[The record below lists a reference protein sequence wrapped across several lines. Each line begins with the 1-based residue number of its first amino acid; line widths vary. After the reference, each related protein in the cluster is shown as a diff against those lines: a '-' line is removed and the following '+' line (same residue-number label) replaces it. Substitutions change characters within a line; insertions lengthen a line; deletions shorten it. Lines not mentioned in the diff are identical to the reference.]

1 MPRSAAQ
8 TREQI
13 LDGAYRL
20 FRRRGYSR
28 VTMDDIAA
36 EARFTKRTLYHHFES
51 KDQLLA
57 EVLSAQHQ
65 LAIAA
70 FRTFGDRLSGSPEAI
85 IKGMFRELAA
95 WADRPRWAGSGFTRL
110 VIELA
115 DLPGHPARLIARRH
129 KAALERCFCE
139 LLERSG
145 VRRAAELSRAIW
157 LLSEGAIS
165 LILVHGDRGYS
176 VAASEAAITLLRSHP
191 SVDCSEKP
199 TLRSHAELPAKQ
211 T

>member
-1 MPRSAAQ
+1 MPRSNEQ
-8 TREQI
+8 TRKRI

-28 VTMDDIAA
+28 VSMDDIAT
-36 EARFTKRTLYHHFES
+36 EAKFTKRTLYLHFRS
-51 KDQLLA
+51 KDELLA
-57 EVLSAQHQ
+57 DVLTAQNE
-65 LAIAA
+65 LALQA
-70 FRTFGDRLSGSPEAI
+70 FKTFGDKLSGSPEAI
-85 IKGMFRELAA
+85 VEGLFRDLAV

-129 KAALERCFCE
+129 KARLERSFGE

-145 VRRAAELSRAIW
+145 VRRAQELARAIW

-165 LILVHGDRGYS
+165 LMLVHGDQGYS
-176 VAASEAAITLLRSHP
+176 AAASSAAATLVRSHMKLYC
-191 SVDCSEKP
+191 D
-199 TLRSHAELPAKQ
+199 RRRDPAGASCGG
-211 T
+211 